1 MQYTTAGGF
10 GFPVIQASIVLGV
23 IGILAAVALPAYR
36 DYTIRNRVKEL
47 IHAAATCREA
57 VNDFYQARGVFPV
70 SAAQVGCAERVTSNA
85 NPLAVFRG
93 EVIVQAVGPLAA
105 QLGSRNIFAM
115 RAVCVD
121 GACQG
126 ERIIEWSCSASRTP
140 AASTTILPK
149 YLPQAC
155 R

>member
-1 MQYTTAGGF
+1 MHYTTTD
-10 GFPVIQASIVLGV
+10 GFPIIQASIALGV
-23 IGILAAVALPAYR
+23 ISILIAVALPAYR
-36 DYTIRNRVKEL
+36 DYTIRDRVKEL
-47 IHAAATCREA
+47 IHAASACREA
-57 VNDFYQARGVFPV
+57 VTTFYQTRGFFPL
-70 SAAQVGCAERVTSNA
+70 SAAQVGCAERVTANA

-115 RAVCVD
+115 KAVCSD
-121 GACQG
+121 GECNG
-126 ERIIEWSCSASRTP
+126 DRIIEWTCSSSARP

-149 YLPQAC
+149 YLPRAC

>member
-1 MQYTTAGGF
+1 MQYTTADGL
-10 GFPVIQASIVLGV
+10 PIIQASLVVGV
-23 IGILAAVALPAYR
+23 IAILMAVAMPAYR
-36 DYTIRNRVKEL
+36 DYTIRNKVNEL
-47 IHAAATCREA
+47 IHAAALCREA
-57 VNDFYQARGVFPV
+57 VNDFYQTRGMFPM
-70 SAAQVGCAERVTSNA
+70 SAAQAGCAERVTANA

-105 QLGSRNIFAM
+105 QLGTRNLFAM
-115 RAVCVD
+115 RAVCAG
-121 GACQG
+121 GACTG
-126 ERIIEWSCSASRTP
+126 DRIIEWSCSASRSP

>member
-1 MQYTTAGGF
+1 MQHSITDV
-10 GFPVIQASIVLGV
+10 FPVIQGAIVVGV
-23 IGILAAVALPAYR
+23 LAILFAVALPAYR
-36 DYTIRNRVKEL
+36 DYTIRDRVKEL
-47 IHAAATCREA
+47 IHAATACREA
-57 VNDFYQARGVFPV
+57 VSDFYQTRGVFPV
-70 SAAQVGCAERVTSNA
+70 SAAQVGCAERVTANA

-105 QLGSRNIFAM
+105 QLGPRNIFAM
-115 RAVCVD
+115 RAVCAD

-126 ERIIEWSCSASRTP
+126 ERIIEWSCSASRSP
-140 AASTTILPK
+140 ASSTTILPK

>member
-1 MQYTTAGGF
+1 MQPGTAGGF
-10 GFPVIQASIVLGV
+10 AIIEVFIVTGV
-23 IGILAAVALPAYR
+23 IAIFAAVALPAYR
-36 DYTIRNRVKEL
+36 DYTIRARVNDL
-47 IHAAATCREA
+47 IHAAAICRAA
-57 VNDFYQARGVFPV
+57 VDDFYQSKGIFPI
-70 SAAQVGCAERVTSNA
+70 SAAQAGCADRVTSNA

-93 EVIVQAVGPLAA
+93 EVIIQAVGPLAK

-115 RAVCVD
+115 KAVCAD
-121 GACQG
+121 GDCKG
-126 ERIIEWSCSASRTP
+126 ERIVEWRCSASGVQ